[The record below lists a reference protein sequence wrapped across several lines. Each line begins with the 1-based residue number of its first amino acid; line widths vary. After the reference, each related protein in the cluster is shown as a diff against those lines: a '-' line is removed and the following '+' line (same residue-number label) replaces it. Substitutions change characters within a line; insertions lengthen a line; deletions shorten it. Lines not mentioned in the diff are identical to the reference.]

1 MEGLR
6 IALTLAC
13 IGLSAA
19 PAHAQA
25 YPTKPVT
32 IVVTLAAGG
41 AADVIA
47 RAVAQRLTEE
57 WGQPV
62 VVENKGG
69 ANNQVG
75 TTAVARSAPDGYTLL
90 LTPEHTFTVNPYLY
104 RKLSYDPAK
113 DFIPVTGL
121 VSISQAL
128 VVHPS
133 LAMQNV
139 PDLIAAARD
148 KPGGINYGSLGVG
161 SGPHLSMELLQSMS
175 GTKLNAVQYK
185 GAAPALT
192 DVIAG
197 HVPMMFVSTGLI
209 VQAWKAGQ
217 LRPLGVGSRE
227 RLAQFPELPTVAETL
242 PGFTALVWFGL
253 FAPSGTPR
261 DIVVKINNA
270 VQRML
275 ADRDF
280 RDRFLTPNLYE
291 PMSGSPEQFA
301 EQIRLDAE
309 RWQKVIRD
317 AKLAIAESIWMPSAG
332 TKSSVMPSWRSRTD
346 STSRLMRGAAWRH
359 RLGSTST
366 ACSAGSTHSI
376 ASELCPA
383 AAIAGLRSPT
393 TTAPGVTC
401 WCSGCVN
408 SAWPSPST
416 LSATSSA
423 CAADARTRPP

>member
-1 MEGLR
+1 MKELR
-6 IALTLAC
+6 AALTLAYV
-13 IGLSAA
+13 GLFAGS
-19 PAHAQA
+19 AQA
-25 YPTKPVT
+25 QTYPAKPIT

-47 RAVAQRLTEE
+47 RALAQRLSEE

-62 VVENKGG
+62 LVENKGG

-113 DFIPVTGL
+113 DFIPVSGL
-121 VSISQAL
+121 VGISQAL

-133 LAMQNV
+133 LAMHNV
-139 PDLIAAARD
+139 GDLITAAKD
-148 KPGGINYGSLGVG
+148 NPGGFNYGSLGVG
-161 SGPHLSMELLQSMS
+161 SGPHLSMELLQFMS

-197 HVPMMFVSTGLI
+197 HIPMMFVSTGLI
-209 VQAWKAGQ
+209 VQPWKAGQ

-227 RLAQFPELPTVAETL
+227 RLAQFPELPTMAETL

-253 FAPSGTPR
+253 FAPNGTPR
-261 DIVVKINNA
+261 EIVVKINTA
-270 VQRML
+270 VQRIL
-275 ADRDF
+275 ADRSF

-291 PMSGSPEQFA
+291 PMPGSPEQFA
-301 EQIRLDAE
+301 EDIRRDSE

-317 AKLAIAESIWMPSAG
+317 AKLAIE
-332 TKSSVMPSWRSRTD
+332 D
-346 STSRLMRGAAWRH
+346 
-359 RLGSTST
+359 
-366 ACSAGSTHSI
+366 
-376 ASELCPA
+376 
-383 AAIAGLRSPT
+383 
-393 TTAPGVTC
+393 
-401 WCSGCVN
+401 
-408 SAWPSPST
+408 
-416 LSATSSA
+416 
-423 CAADARTRPP
+423 

>member
-1 MEGLR
+1 MQGLR
-6 IALTLAC
+6 AALTLAC
-13 IGLSAA
+13 IGLFAA
-19 PAHAQA
+19 SAQA
-25 YPTKPVT
+25 QTYPAKPIT

-47 RAVAQRLTEE
+47 RALAQRLSEE

-62 VVENKGG
+62 LVENKGG

-113 DFIPVTGL
+113 DFIPVSGL
-121 VSISQAL
+121 VGISQAL

-133 LAMQNV
+133 LAMQTV
-139 PDLIAAARD
+139 GDLITAAKD
-148 KPGGINYGSLGVG
+148 NPGGFNYGSLGVG
-161 SGPHLSMELLQSMS
+161 SGPHLSMELLQFMS

-197 HVPMMFVSTGLI
+197 HIPMMFVSTGLI
-209 VQAWKAGQ
+209 VQPWKAGQ

-227 RLAQFPELPTVAETL
+227 RLAQFPELPTIAETL

-253 FAPSGTPR
+253 FAPNGTPR
-261 DIVVKINNA
+261 EIVVKISTA
-270 VQRML
+270 VQRIL
-275 ADRDF
+275 ADRGF

-291 PMSGSPEQFA
+291 PMPGSPEQFA
-301 EQIRLDAE
+301 NDIRRDSE

-317 AKLAIAESIWMPSAG
+317 AKLAIE
-332 TKSSVMPSWRSRTD
+332 D
-346 STSRLMRGAAWRH
+346 
-359 RLGSTST
+359 
-366 ACSAGSTHSI
+366 
-376 ASELCPA
+376 
-383 AAIAGLRSPT
+383 
-393 TTAPGVTC
+393 
-401 WCSGCVN
+401 
-408 SAWPSPST
+408 
-416 LSATSSA
+416 
-423 CAADARTRPP
+423 

>member
-1 MEGLR
+1 MEGFR

-13 IGLSAA
+13 IGLFVAP

-113 DFIPVTGL
+113 DFVPVTGL

-133 LAMQNV
+133 LAVRNV
-139 PDLIAAARD
+139 TDLIAAAKD
-148 KPGGINYGSLGVG
+148 NQLNYGSLGVG
-161 SGPHLSMELLQSMS
+161 SGPHLSMELLQSMT
-175 GTKLNAVQYK
+175 GAKLNAVQYK

-197 HVPMMFVSTGLI
+197 HIPMMFVSTGLI
-209 VQAWKAGQ
+209 AQPWKAGQ
-217 LRPLGVGSRE
+217 LRALGVGSRE

-301 EQIRLDAE
+301 EQISLDAE
-309 RWQKVIRD
+309 RWHKVIRD
-317 AKLAIAESIWMPSAG
+317 AKLAIA
-332 TKSSVMPSWRSRTD
+332 D
-346 STSRLMRGAAWRH
+346 
-359 RLGSTST
+359 
-366 ACSAGSTHSI
+366 
-376 ASELCPA
+376 
-383 AAIAGLRSPT
+383 
-393 TTAPGVTC
+393 
-401 WCSGCVN
+401 
-408 SAWPSPST
+408 
-416 LSATSSA
+416 
-423 CAADARTRPP
+423 

>member
-6 IALTLAC
+6 IALALAC
-13 IGLSAA
+13 IGLSAG
-19 PAHAQA
+19 PAHTQA

-75 TTAVARSAPDGYTLL
+75 TAAVARSAPDGYTLL

-209 VQAWKAGQ
+209 VQPWKAGQ

-253 FAPSGTPR
+253 FAPAGTPR

-280 RDRFLTPNLYE
+280 RDRFLAPNLYE

-317 AKLAIAESIWMPSAG
+317 AKLAIA
-332 TKSSVMPSWRSRTD
+332 D
-346 STSRLMRGAAWRH
+346 
-359 RLGSTST
+359 
-366 ACSAGSTHSI
+366 
-376 ASELCPA
+376 
-383 AAIAGLRSPT
+383 
-393 TTAPGVTC
+393 
-401 WCSGCVN
+401 
-408 SAWPSPST
+408 
-416 LSATSSA
+416 
-423 CAADARTRPP
+423 

>member
-6 IALTLAC
+6 IALALAC
-13 IGLSAA
+13 IGLSAG
-19 PAHAQA
+19 PAHAQT

-139 PDLIAAARD
+139 GDLIAAARD

-209 VQAWKAGQ
+209 VQPWKAGQ

-227 RLAQFPELPTVAETL
+227 RLAQFPDLPTLAETL
-242 PGFTALVWFGL
+242 PGFTAVVWFGL

-261 DIVVKINNA
+261 DVVVKINNA
-270 VQRML
+270 VQRIL

-301 EQIRLDAE
+301 EQIHLDAE

-317 AKLAIAESIWMPSAG
+317 AKLAIA
-332 TKSSVMPSWRSRTD
+332 D
-346 STSRLMRGAAWRH
+346 
-359 RLGSTST
+359 
-366 ACSAGSTHSI
+366 
-376 ASELCPA
+376 
-383 AAIAGLRSPT
+383 
-393 TTAPGVTC
+393 
-401 WCSGCVN
+401 
-408 SAWPSPST
+408 
-416 LSATSSA
+416 
-423 CAADARTRPP
+423 

>member
-13 IGLSAA
+13 IGVSAA

-25 YPTKPVT
+25 YPSKPVT

-47 RAVAQRLTEE
+47 RALAQRLTEE
-57 WGQPV
+57 WWQPV

-113 DFIPVTGL
+113 DFIPVSGL
-121 VSISQAL
+121 VSISQTL

-133 LAMQNV
+133 LAMQNLG
-139 PDLIAAARD
+139 DLIAAARD
-148 KPGGINYGSLGVG
+148 KPGRINYGSLGVG

-175 GTKLNAVQYK
+175 ATKLNAVQYK

-209 VQAWKAGQ
+209 VQGWKAGQ

-242 PGFTALVWFGL
+242 PGFTAVVWFGL

-270 VQRML
+270 VQRLL

-291 PMSGSPEQFA
+291 PISGSPEQFA
-301 EQIRLDAE
+301 EQIHLDAE

-317 AKLAIAESIWMPSAG
+317 AKLAIA
-332 TKSSVMPSWRSRTD
+332 D
-346 STSRLMRGAAWRH
+346 
-359 RLGSTST
+359 
-366 ACSAGSTHSI
+366 
-376 ASELCPA
+376 
-383 AAIAGLRSPT
+383 
-393 TTAPGVTC
+393 
-401 WCSGCVN
+401 
-408 SAWPSPST
+408 
-416 LSATSSA
+416 
-423 CAADARTRPP
+423 

>member
-1 MEGLR
+1 MEGFR

-13 IGLSAA
+13 IGLFVAP

-139 PDLIAAARD
+139 PDLIAGARD
-148 KPGGINYGSLGVG
+148 KPNGINYGSLGVG

-209 VQAWKAGQ
+209 VQGWKAGQ

-291 PMSGSPEQFA
+291 PMSGPPEQFA

-317 AKLAIAESIWMPSAG
+317 AKLAIA
-332 TKSSVMPSWRSRTD
+332 D
-346 STSRLMRGAAWRH
+346 
-359 RLGSTST
+359 
-366 ACSAGSTHSI
+366 
-376 ASELCPA
+376 
-383 AAIAGLRSPT
+383 
-393 TTAPGVTC
+393 
-401 WCSGCVN
+401 
-408 SAWPSPST
+408 
-416 LSATSSA
+416 
-423 CAADARTRPP
+423 

>member
-6 IALTLAC
+6 IALALAC
-13 IGLSAA
+13 IGLSAG
-19 PAHAQA
+19 PAHTQA

-139 PDLIAAARD
+139 PDLIAGARD
-148 KPGGINYGSLGVG
+148 KPNGINYGSLGVG

-270 VQRML
+270 VQRIL

-301 EQIRLDAE
+301 EQIRVDAE

-317 AKLAIAESIWMPSAG
+317 AKLAIA
-332 TKSSVMPSWRSRTD
+332 D
-346 STSRLMRGAAWRH
+346 
-359 RLGSTST
+359 
-366 ACSAGSTHSI
+366 
-376 ASELCPA
+376 
-383 AAIAGLRSPT
+383 
-393 TTAPGVTC
+393 
-401 WCSGCVN
+401 
-408 SAWPSPST
+408 
-416 LSATSSA
+416 
-423 CAADARTRPP
+423 

>member
-25 YPTKPVT
+25 YPSKPVT

-47 RAVAQRLTEE
+47 RALAQRLTEE

-121 VSISQAL
+121 VSISQTL

-133 LAMQNV
+133 LAMQNLG
-139 PDLIAAARD
+139 DLIAAARE

-209 VQAWKAGQ
+209 VQPWKAGQ

-227 RLAQFPELPTVAETL
+227 GLAQFPELPTVAETL

-253 FAPSGTPR
+253 FAPNGTPR
-261 DIVVKINNA
+261 EIVVKINTA
-270 VQRML
+270 VQRIL
-275 ADRDF
+275 ADRSF

-291 PMSGSPEQFA
+291 PMPGSPEQFA
-301 EQIRLDAE
+301 NDIRRDSE

-317 AKLAIAESIWMPSAG
+317 AKLAIE
-332 TKSSVMPSWRSRTD
+332 D
-346 STSRLMRGAAWRH
+346 
-359 RLGSTST
+359 
-366 ACSAGSTHSI
+366 
-376 ASELCPA
+376 
-383 AAIAGLRSPT
+383 
-393 TTAPGVTC
+393 
-401 WCSGCVN
+401 
-408 SAWPSPST
+408 
-416 LSATSSA
+416 
-423 CAADARTRPP
+423 

>member
-1 MEGLR
+1 MKGLR
-6 IALTLAC
+6 TALTLAC
-13 IGLSAA
+13 IGLFAA

-139 PDLIAAARD
+139 PDLIAGARD
-148 KPGGINYGSLGVG
+148 KPNGINYGSLGVG

-253 FAPSGTPR
+253 FAPAGTPR

-280 RDRFLTPNLYE
+280 HDRFLAPNLYE

-317 AKLAIAESIWMPSAG
+317 AKLAIA
-332 TKSSVMPSWRSRTD
+332 D
-346 STSRLMRGAAWRH
+346 
-359 RLGSTST
+359 
-366 ACSAGSTHSI
+366 
-376 ASELCPA
+376 
-383 AAIAGLRSPT
+383 
-393 TTAPGVTC
+393 
-401 WCSGCVN
+401 
-408 SAWPSPST
+408 
-416 LSATSSA
+416 
-423 CAADARTRPP
+423 

>member
-47 RAVAQRLTEE
+47 RALAQRLSEE

-75 TTAVARSAPDGYTLL
+75 TTAVARSAPDGHTLL

-113 DFIPVTGL
+113 DFIPVAGL

-139 PDLIAAARD
+139 GDLIAAARE

-209 VQAWKAGQ
+209 VQPWKAGQ

-227 RLAQFPELPTVAETL
+227 RLAQFPDLPTLAETL
-242 PGFTALVWFGL
+242 PGFTAVVWFGL

-261 DIVVKINNA
+261 DVVVKINNA
-270 VQRML
+270 VQRIL

-301 EQIRLDAE
+301 EQIHLDAE

-317 AKLAIAESIWMPSAG
+317 AKLAIA
-332 TKSSVMPSWRSRTD
+332 D
-346 STSRLMRGAAWRH
+346 
-359 RLGSTST
+359 
-366 ACSAGSTHSI
+366 
-376 ASELCPA
+376 
-383 AAIAGLRSPT
+383 
-393 TTAPGVTC
+393 
-401 WCSGCVN
+401 
-408 SAWPSPST
+408 
-416 LSATSSA
+416 
-423 CAADARTRPP
+423 

>member
-6 IALTLAC
+6 IALALAC
-13 IGLSAA
+13 IGLSAG
-19 PAHAQA
+19 PAHTQA

-75 TTAVARSAPDGYTLL
+75 TAAVARSAPDGYTLL

-104 RKLSYDPAK
+104 RKMSYDPAK

-209 VQAWKAGQ
+209 VQPWKAGQ

-253 FAPSGTPR
+253 FAPAGTPR

-280 RDRFLTPNLYE
+280 HDRFLAPNLYE

-317 AKLAIAESIWMPSAG
+317 AKLAIA
-332 TKSSVMPSWRSRTD
+332 D
-346 STSRLMRGAAWRH
+346 
-359 RLGSTST
+359 
-366 ACSAGSTHSI
+366 
-376 ASELCPA
+376 
-383 AAIAGLRSPT
+383 
-393 TTAPGVTC
+393 
-401 WCSGCVN
+401 
-408 SAWPSPST
+408 
-416 LSATSSA
+416 
-423 CAADARTRPP
+423 

>member
-1 MEGLR
+1 MQGLR
-6 IALTLAC
+6 AALTLAC
-13 IGLSAA
+13 IGLFVAS
-19 PAHAQA
+19 AQA
-25 YPTKPVT
+25 QTYPAKPIT

-47 RAVAQRLTEE
+47 RALAQRLSEE

-62 VVENKGG
+62 LVENKGG

-113 DFIPVTGL
+113 DFIPVSGL
-121 VSISQAL
+121 VGISQAL

-133 LAMQNV
+133 LAMQTV
-139 PDLIAAARD
+139 GDLITAAKD
-148 KPGGINYGSLGVG
+148 NPGGFNYGSLGVG
-161 SGPHLSMELLQSMS
+161 SGPHLSMELLQFMS

-197 HVPMMFVSTGLI
+197 HIPMMFVSTGLI
-209 VQAWKAGQ
+209 VQPWKAGQ

-227 RLAQFPELPTVAETL
+227 RLAQFPELPTIAETL

-253 FAPSGTPR
+253 FAPNGTPR
-261 DIVVKINNA
+261 EIVVKINTA
-270 VQRML
+270 VQRIL
-275 ADRDF
+275 ADRSF

-291 PMSGSPEQFA
+291 PMPGSPEQFA
-301 EQIRLDAE
+301 NDIRRDSE

-317 AKLAIAESIWMPSAG
+317 AKLAIE
-332 TKSSVMPSWRSRTD
+332 D
-346 STSRLMRGAAWRH
+346 
-359 RLGSTST
+359 
-366 ACSAGSTHSI
+366 
-376 ASELCPA
+376 
-383 AAIAGLRSPT
+383 
-393 TTAPGVTC
+393 
-401 WCSGCVN
+401 
-408 SAWPSPST
+408 
-416 LSATSSA
+416 
-423 CAADARTRPP
+423 

>member
-1 MEGLR
+1 MKELR
-6 IALTLAC
+6 AGLTLAC
-13 IGLSAA
+13 IGLFAGS
-19 PAHAQA
+19 AQA
-25 YPTKPVT
+25 QTYPTKPIT

-47 RAVAQRLTEE
+47 RALAQRLSEE

-62 VVENKGG
+62 LVENKGG

-104 RKLSYDPAK
+104 RKLAYDPAK
-113 DFIPVTGL
+113 DFIPVSGL
-121 VSISQAL
+121 VGISQAL

-133 LAMQNV
+133 LAMQTV
-139 PDLIAAARD
+139 GDLIAAAKD
-148 KPGGINYGSLGVG
+148 KPGGFNYGSLGVG
-161 SGPHLSMELLQSMS
+161 SGPHLSMELLQFMS

-197 HVPMMFVSTGLI
+197 HIPMMFVSTGLI
-209 VQAWKAGQ
+209 VQPWKAGQ

-253 FAPSGTPR
+253 FAPNGTPR
-261 DIVVKINNA
+261 EIVVKLNTA
-270 VQRML
+270 VQHIL
-275 ADRDF
+275 TDRGF

-291 PMSGSPEQFA
+291 PMPGSPEQFA
-301 EQIRLDAE
+301 EDIRRDSE

-317 AKLAIAESIWMPSAG
+317 AKLAIE
-332 TKSSVMPSWRSRTD
+332 D
-346 STSRLMRGAAWRH
+346 
-359 RLGSTST
+359 
-366 ACSAGSTHSI
+366 
-376 ASELCPA
+376 
-383 AAIAGLRSPT
+383 
-393 TTAPGVTC
+393 
-401 WCSGCVN
+401 
-408 SAWPSPST
+408 
-416 LSATSSA
+416 
-423 CAADARTRPP
+423 

>member
-1 MEGLR
+1 MKGLR

-13 IGLSAA
+13 IGVSAA

-25 YPTKPVT
+25 YPSKPVT

-47 RAVAQRLTEE
+47 RALAQRLTEE

-113 DFIPVTGL
+113 DFIPVSGL
-121 VSISQAL
+121 VSISQTL

-133 LAMQNV
+133 LAMQNLG
-139 PDLIAAARD
+139 DLIAAARD
-148 KPGGINYGSLGVG
+148 KPGRINYGSLGVG

-209 VQAWKAGQ
+209 VQGWKAGQ

-242 PGFTALVWFGL
+242 PGFTAVVWFGL

-270 VQRML
+270 VQRLL

-291 PMSGSPEQFA
+291 PISGSPEQFA
-301 EQIRLDAE
+301 EQIHLDAE

-317 AKLAIAESIWMPSAG
+317 AKLAIA
-332 TKSSVMPSWRSRTD
+332 D
-346 STSRLMRGAAWRH
+346 
-359 RLGSTST
+359 
-366 ACSAGSTHSI
+366 
-376 ASELCPA
+376 
-383 AAIAGLRSPT
+383 
-393 TTAPGVTC
+393 
-401 WCSGCVN
+401 
-408 SAWPSPST
+408 
-416 LSATSSA
+416 
-423 CAADARTRPP
+423 

>member
-25 YPTKPVT
+25 YPSKPVT

-62 VVENKGG
+62 LVENKGG

-113 DFIPVTGL
+113 DFIPVAGL

-209 VQAWKAGQ
+209 VQGWKAGQ

-291 PMSGSPEQFA
+291 PMSGPPEQFA

-317 AKLAIAESIWMPSAG
+317 AKLAIA
-332 TKSSVMPSWRSRTD
+332 D
-346 STSRLMRGAAWRH
+346 
-359 RLGSTST
+359 
-366 ACSAGSTHSI
+366 
-376 ASELCPA
+376 
-383 AAIAGLRSPT
+383 
-393 TTAPGVTC
+393 
-401 WCSGCVN
+401 
-408 SAWPSPST
+408 
-416 LSATSSA
+416 
-423 CAADARTRPP
+423 

>member
-1 MEGLR
+1 
-6 IALTLAC
+6 
-13 IGLSAA
+13 
-19 PAHAQA
+19 
-25 YPTKPVT
+25 
-32 IVVTLAAGG
+32 LAAGG

-75 TTAVARSAPDGYTLL
+75 TAAVARSAPDGYTLL

-209 VQAWKAGQ
+209 VQPWKAGQ

-280 RDRFLTPNLYE
+280 HDRFLAPNLYE

-317 AKLAIAESIWMPSAG
+317 AKLAIA
-332 TKSSVMPSWRSRTD
+332 D
-346 STSRLMRGAAWRH
+346 
-359 RLGSTST
+359 
-366 ACSAGSTHSI
+366 
-376 ASELCPA
+376 
-383 AAIAGLRSPT
+383 
-393 TTAPGVTC
+393 
-401 WCSGCVN
+401 
-408 SAWPSPST
+408 
-416 LSATSSA
+416 
-423 CAADARTRPP
+423 

>member
-6 IALTLAC
+6 IALALAC
-13 IGLSAA
+13 IGLSAG
-19 PAHAQA
+19 PAHTQA

-139 PDLIAAARD
+139 ADLIAAARD

-197 HVPMMFVSTGLI
+197 HVPMMFVSTGLV

-261 DIVVKINNA
+261 DVVVKINNA

-275 ADRDF
+275 AERDF

-301 EQIRLDAE
+301 EQIHLDAE

-317 AKLAIAESIWMPSAG
+317 AKLAIA
-332 TKSSVMPSWRSRTD
+332 D
-346 STSRLMRGAAWRH
+346 
-359 RLGSTST
+359 
-366 ACSAGSTHSI
+366 
-376 ASELCPA
+376 
-383 AAIAGLRSPT
+383 
-393 TTAPGVTC
+393 
-401 WCSGCVN
+401 
-408 SAWPSPST
+408 
-416 LSATSSA
+416 
-423 CAADARTRPP
+423 

>member
-1 MEGLR
+1 MKGLR

-25 YPTKPVT
+25 YPSKPVT

-47 RAVAQRLTEE
+47 RAMAQRLTEE

-69 ANNQVG
+69 ANNQIG

-128 VVHPS
+128 LVHPS
-133 LAMQNV
+133 LAIQNV
-139 PDLIAAARD
+139 GDLIAAARE

-175 GTKLNAVQYK
+175 GTKFNAVQYK

-253 FAPSGTPR
+253 FAPSGTLR

-270 VQRML
+270 VQRIL

-301 EQIRLDAE
+301 EQIHLDAE

-317 AKLAIAESIWMPSAG
+317 GKLAIA
-332 TKSSVMPSWRSRTD
+332 D
-346 STSRLMRGAAWRH
+346 
-359 RLGSTST
+359 
-366 ACSAGSTHSI
+366 
-376 ASELCPA
+376 
-383 AAIAGLRSPT
+383 
-393 TTAPGVTC
+393 
-401 WCSGCVN
+401 
-408 SAWPSPST
+408 
-416 LSATSSA
+416 
-423 CAADARTRPP
+423 

>member
-1 MEGLR
+1 MKGLR

-13 IGLSAA
+13 IGVSAA

-25 YPTKPVT
+25 YPSKPVT

-47 RAVAQRLTEE
+47 RAVGQRLTEE

-113 DFIPVTGL
+113 DFIPVSGL
-121 VSISQAL
+121 VSISQTL

-133 LAMQNV
+133 LAMQNLG
-139 PDLIAAARD
+139 DLIAAARE

-227 RLAQFPELPTVAETL
+227 RLAQFPELPTVSETL

-261 DIVVKINNA
+261 DIVVKLNNA
-270 VQRML
+270 VQRLL

-291 PMSGSPEQFA
+291 PISGSPEQFA
-301 EQIRLDAE
+301 EQIHLDAE

-317 AKLAIAESIWMPSAG
+317 AKLAIA
-332 TKSSVMPSWRSRTD
+332 D
-346 STSRLMRGAAWRH
+346 
-359 RLGSTST
+359 
-366 ACSAGSTHSI
+366 
-376 ASELCPA
+376 
-383 AAIAGLRSPT
+383 
-393 TTAPGVTC
+393 
-401 WCSGCVN
+401 
-408 SAWPSPST
+408 
-416 LSATSSA
+416 
-423 CAADARTRPP
+423 

>member
-6 IALTLAC
+6 IALALAC
-13 IGLSAA
+13 IGLSAG
-19 PAHAQA
+19 PAHTQA

-227 RLAQFPELPTVAETL
+227 RVAQFPELPTVAETL

-253 FAPSGTPR
+253 FAPAGTPR

-317 AKLAIAESIWMPSAG
+317 AKLAIA
-332 TKSSVMPSWRSRTD
+332 D
-346 STSRLMRGAAWRH
+346 
-359 RLGSTST
+359 
-366 ACSAGSTHSI
+366 
-376 ASELCPA
+376 
-383 AAIAGLRSPT
+383 
-393 TTAPGVTC
+393 
-401 WCSGCVN
+401 
-408 SAWPSPST
+408 
-416 LSATSSA
+416 
-423 CAADARTRPP
+423 